1 MESTEQVSEDL
12 PSQVYPEEYQVPL
25 RRERGRRPSTRPLR
39 KAAMNLT
46 HPDAGV
52 TLIPLLGVT
61 RGCLCLQAHQQ
72 NHRPRK
78 ISPALGTDRA
88 TVADPPRILCHSF
101 GSWKE
106 PPERS
111 PSSPQNQLS
120 NCKMTD
126 NTETSATV
134 GTTDTSMSYLFFYE
148 WEHRTGKMCPFSS
161 LHLSRKMEK
170 VTPGQG
176 LSEKLRDLIK
186 SRRIYKSTSLNTHP
200 TPCLC
205 KTHLERGSTQ
215 KSSPPPGGKAQHDRS
230 KGVTGASSVSNLR
243 SSFESGAT

>member
-1 MESTEQVSEDL
+1 MGILFGEDPVEFLSVKAQSIEQVSSEGL
-12 PSQVYPEEYQVPL
+12 PSQVFSRRIPGTSKK
-25 RRERGRRPSTRPLR
+25 RERGRRPSTRPLR

-46 HPDAGV
+46 HPDAGM

-72 NHRPRK
+72 NHGPRK

-88 TVADPPRILCHSF
+88 AVANPPRILCHFF

-134 GTTDTSMSYLFFYE
+134 GATDASMRY
-148 WEHRTGKMCPFSS
+148 
-161 LHLSRKMEK
+161 
-170 VTPGQG
+170 
-176 LSEKLRDLIK
+176 I
-186 SRRIYKSTSLNTHP
+186 
-200 TPCLC
+200 
-205 KTHLERGSTQ
+205 
-215 KSSPPPGGKAQHDRS
+215 
-230 KGVTGASSVSNLR
+230 
-243 SSFESGAT
+243 